1 MTKDSKAM
9 TCKDLV
15 SFSTEVGNYD
25 TRIDRCKRHEGR
37 TIVFITLCA
46 VLCDWRTWD
55 EICMFGK
62 YRKELM
68 EEYLSKLDST
78 PSADTISRF
87 FALIKP
93 DSFEGVYRVWMA
105 EILRLR
111 SSLKGEEPN
120 REVIAIDGKELCGA
134 AASEGSPVRIVS
146 AYAVK

>member
-1 MTKDSKAM
+1 MSDI
-9 TCKDLV
+9 
-15 SFSTEVGNYD
+15 FST
-25 TRIDRCKRHEGR
+25 ICKEK
-37 TIVFITLCA
+37 TTY
-46 VLCDWRTWD
+46 
-55 EICMFGK
+55 GK
-62 YRKELM
+62 EYRKELM
-68 EEYLSKLDST
+68 EEYLGKLDST

-111 SSLKGEEPN
+111 RSPKGEEPN

-146 AYAVK
+146 AYAVKSGISLGQIGYRQE